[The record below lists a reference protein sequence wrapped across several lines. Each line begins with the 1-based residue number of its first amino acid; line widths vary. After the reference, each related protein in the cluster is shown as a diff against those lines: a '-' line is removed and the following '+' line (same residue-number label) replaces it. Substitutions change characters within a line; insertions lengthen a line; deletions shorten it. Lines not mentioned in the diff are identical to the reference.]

1 MQIIISGSTI
11 HRAIVSEENHQLV
24 IQQPATSIVELIV
37 ILSGIHH

>member
-11 HRAIVSEENHQLV
+11 HQAIISEESHQLV
-24 IQQPATSIVELIV
+24 IQQPVTSVLELIV